1 MHEQEREREHLQV
14 VAQIERTDRW
24 LDGPPSTPLLSRAD
38 MCKKRACDRTGYVV
52 VLAPPD
58 CCRPI
63 GLELPAITTARQSFV
78 IDTVFQM
85 ESSHPDAVGAMLA
98 HAAFMFVVGPDG
110 AARTAGSGTVYWKP
124 RLASAQITE
133 AFAERTWGFPSAAA
147 FAVGVAD
154 AFTAMSQ
161 PYCAE
166 LPAAVLEIVAAEPS
180 SAIGMGYKRYVR
192 SAYLPAAGAR
202 RRHRV
207 AVRGL
212 AEGDVPGQ
220 DQHRRD

>member
-1 MHEQEREREHLQV
+1 MRLMNVFCGVFFGLR
-14 VAQIERTDRW
+14 
-24 LDGPPSTPLLSRAD
+24 
-38 MCKKRACDRTGYVV
+38 
-52 VLAPPD
+52 PD

-63 GLELPAITTARQSFV
+63 LLEFAAIVNARQSFV
-78 IDTVFQM
+78 LDTVHRM

-98 HAAFMFVVGPDG
+98 HAASMFVVGPDG
-110 AARTAGSGTVYWKP
+110 AARSLRSGTVRWTP

-133 AFAERTWGFPSAAA
+133 AFAERSWGYPSAAA
-147 FAVGVAD
+147 FAIAVAD
-154 AFTAMSQ
+154 GYITMSQ

-212 AEGDVPGQ
+212 TEGDVPGQ